1 MSEFAKMVSVDPIV
15 AESLFGSSS
24 RNGPAGAERELIL
37 AVLSDAI
44 ECYWKYQKSR
54 NRAGI
59 RLYQD
64 AKSWIFAD
72 NEALPFSFSNVCD
85 TLQLDVSYIRRGI
98 LAAGTSG
105 SAAASLDS
113 EGLKQSDRRN
123 IKRRLKS
130 GRAWKG
136 SSRLSRQ
143 RVRPLRVGPRG

>member
-24 RNGPAGAERELIL
+24 RNGPAGAERELML

-44 ECYWKYQKSR
+44 ECYWKYQNAR
-54 NRAGI
+54 NSSGI

-72 NEALPFSFSNVCD
+72 NETLSFSFRNVCN
-85 TLQLDVSYIRRGI
+85 TLQLEPSYIRRGI
-98 LAAGTSG
+98 LAAGRAG
-105 SAAASLDS
+105 SAAVSLDS
-113 EGLKQSDRRN
+113 EGVQQSDRRN

-143 RVRPLRVGPRG
+143 RVRPLRIGPRG